1 MPNPAADEART
12 LNDRQLADAINQSYR
27 ELFNLQF
34 QRGTRQLQNPTA
46 LRGARRQIARLRTIQ
61 QERHR
66 AELAGAP
73 LEPLTAAPE
82 AEISPQRQA
91 AAAEAATDEID
102 DAEVDAA
109 EDADQDAAEDAAEI
123 AVEPSDEGEADAS
136 DDEEA
141 S

>member
-12 LNDRQLADAINQSYR
+12 LNDRQLADAINESYR

-82 AEISPQRQA
+82 AEISPQREA
-91 AAAEAATDEID
+91 AAAAHDRMEIFC
-102 DAEVDAA
+102 AA
-109 EDADQDAAEDAAEI
+109 EKKRANLLALCLNMLFK
-123 AVEPSDEGEADAS
+123 
-136 DDEEA
+136 
-141 S
+141 